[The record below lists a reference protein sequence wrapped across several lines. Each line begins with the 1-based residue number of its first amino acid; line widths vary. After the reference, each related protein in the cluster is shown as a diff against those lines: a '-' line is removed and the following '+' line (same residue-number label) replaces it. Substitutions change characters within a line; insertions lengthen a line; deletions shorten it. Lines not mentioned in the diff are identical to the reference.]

1 MRKKDYRSGAERLND
16 IMSVCEDKSMMEVE
30 TSEVIDALASVRAD
44 VFLDDS
50 LGCSE
55 NLVNEINI
63 VSPDVIASFLPSPS
77 QEKFLLHNRE
87 KLLMNLWYGIGNN
100 KFMGKKHG
108 FIGKIR
114 KMLDVKRLTHLI
126 NTYEHRQNSSI

>member
-1 MRKKDYRSGAERLND
+1 MCIRDRSQKAVDEAEEFLLGLFDR
-16 IMSVCEDKSMMEVE
+16 
-30 TSEVIDALASVRAD
+30 VRISGKG
-44 VFLDDS
+44 VLDDS
-50 LGCSE
+50 PGCSE

-63 VSPDVIASFLPSPS
+63 VSPDVIASFLPSPA